1 MMKGLRAGATAL
13 AAAAAL
19 TLAPAKAH
27 AVSFLGESFLALG
40 GSVTVR
46 YLGSSAAYFNTM
58 QWFQGGYGAV
68 NYRPG
73 GGTPDLSNTV
83 DYTNSGTV
91 EDLFYNKNG
100 YRLDGT
106 PVGESIVG
114 STVTLGGGYSFAA
127 GEEVLLGLFVHNE
140 YEEGPAGANW
150 IDQDEDDF
158 TYFSGPMGR
167 NKDNRFHLQIT
178 DLGGGTFR
186 FQGGWED
193 TVDGGDEDYND
204 VMFEISGVTVTPEPV
219 SMALMATGLAG
230 LAGFG
235 ARRRKRREEEE
246 ASA

>member
-1 MMKGLRAGATAL
+1 MKGLRAGATAL

-27 AVSFLGESFLALG
+27 AVSYLGESFIALG

-58 QWFQGGYGAV
+58 QWFRDGYGAV
-68 NYRPG
+68 NYRAG
-73 GGTPDLSNTV
+73 ANSNTV
-83 DYTNSGTV
+83 DYSNSGSV

-114 STVTLGGGYSFAA
+114 TTVTLGGGYSFAA
-127 GEEVLLGLFVHNE
+127 GQEVVLGLFVHNE
-140 YEEGPAGANW
+140 ADPGPGGVNW
-150 IDQDEDDF
+150 YTQDADDY
-158 TYFSGPMGR
+158 TYFSGPQTR
-167 NKDNRFHLQIT
+167 NRDNRFHLQIT

-186 FQGGWED
+186 FRGGWED
-193 TVDGGDEDYND
+193 TFNGGDADYND

-246 ASA
+246 PAA